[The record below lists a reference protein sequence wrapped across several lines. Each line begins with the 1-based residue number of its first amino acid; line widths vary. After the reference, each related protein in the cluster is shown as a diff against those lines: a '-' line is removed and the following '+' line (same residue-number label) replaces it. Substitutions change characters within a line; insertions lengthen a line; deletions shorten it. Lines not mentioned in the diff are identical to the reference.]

1 MSIFMSITINPI
13 FGRIAALQILA
24 IRVYVCGLRLALP
37 PENRISGGAHWVAL
51 TSQALLS
58 Q

>member
-1 MSIFMSITINPI
+1 MSITINPI

-24 IRVYVCGLRLALP
+24 MRVYVCGLRLALP